1 MSEGENIIWHYTNV
15 AGLQQIMTPGAYLY
29 GTHYRFFSDVNEC
42 IAENNEFPDY
52 TYFIT
57 CFTEKKDNY
66 KLWGKWKNKQYC
78 IGFDK
83 NELLNMLKIYNRGY
97 QIKTS
102 ECKNFILPHIRL
114 CKVLYNKKEYDAFIK
129 TQENITQEELV
140 EYIYRPI
147 LKKINFKYEEEWRIF
162 LVLEQ
167 LEPEK
172 IEYIGNKPRLPL
184 IPILHKTMI
193 KEIISVRDQTPN
205 VIEYEKYA
213 KDLCRIV
220 GLDESIVSISQ
231 YERPITNT

>member
-1 MSEGENIIWHYTNV
+1 MSEEKNIIWHYTDI
-15 AGLQQIMTPGAYLY
+15 AGFQQIMTSGAYLY
-29 GTHYRFFSDVNEC
+29 GTHYRFFSDANEC
-42 IAENNEFPDY
+42 ILTDELPKH
-52 TYFIT
+52 TYFII
-57 CFTEKKDNY
+57 CFTEKKDDDR
-66 KLWGKWKNKQYC
+66 LWTNWKNKKYC

-83 NELLNMLKIYNRGY
+83 NELLNMLKIYNRGH
-97 QIKTS
+97 QIKIS

-114 CKVLYNKKEYDAFIK
+114 YKVLYNKKEYNAFIEK
-129 TQENITQEELV
+129 QEDLSQEPAKH
-140 EYIYRPI
+140 IYLPI
-147 LKKINFKYEEEWRIF
+147 RKKEKFKYEKEWRIC
-162 LVLEQ
+162 LTLEQ

-231 YERPITNT
+231 YEKPITNT